1 MENLFVLQ
9 EMAPGGCCV
18 PAVCLS
24 LSVLRA
30 WSCFKAAEI
39 RLLRRGAAACGLP
52 ASISFDPWNLPVCLW
67 AFGELY

>member
-1 MENLFVLQ
+1 M
-9 EMAPGGCCV
+9 